1 MKILKRLSKI
11 IFKIILILFFYN
23 CSFANEPIDIWKIE
37 KKDIINKENSTSNIN
52 VSNNLN
58 TNTTLSVQS
67 SSEIVINKEIESSAI
82 KLAGLYDPAQN
93 GLKIDMWSNSDGELI
108 KSILN
113 KNLNRNLSEF
123 SKKILDIALLTNSY
137 IPTNN
142 ITEDEF
148 LEFKFNHL
156 INKKDF
162 ELIREFLIN
171 NSEVS
176 NKNKLIKFYS
186 EYFLSNSEVKKAC
199 EIFNISGAITDKYL
213 NNFKIYCLI
222 LENKKEQ
229 AQLLFDLSKELDEI
243 DTFFENKFNILMGY
257 ASKDEIISDENILYF
272 HLSHKTNNDFNYEPK
287 MDSPRYIWN
296 YLSSSNILKNSNS
309 FDIENSEDLRLLE
322 RATHENVFEEREL
335 LDTYK
340 KFQFNITQLLNA
352 KDAYKLLPDYEG
364 RALLYQRLL
373 LSVDVEQRLSMT
385 SELYKSFQKKKLDNA
400 FDNEIKIILKK
411 IKKDDVPS
419 NFTTFYENHTDNK
432 LKKERKIKF
441 NNKKIH
447 QSKLLNYFLNKTSL
461 PKAEKETNDILK
473 KIKRNKKYVFSTKD
487 MILIESLKS
496 DGVKIDKKYANL
508 YEYNYQF
515 SSDIKQMLSN
525 GELGLLLIKIVD
537 IVGESNLEDLDINTV
552 NLLVSTMNE
561 LKNVDLRNEILIEV
575 LPLKV

>member
-1 MKILKRLSKI
+1 MKILKQLSKI
-11 IFKIILILFFYN
+11 IFKIILTLFFYN

-58 TNTTLSVQS
+58 NNTTLSVQS
-67 SSEIVINKEIESSAI
+67 SSEIVINKEIESSTI

-142 ITEDEF
+142 ITEQEF

-162 ELIREFLIN
+162 ELIKKFLIN

-222 LENKKEQ
+222 LEDKKEQ

-257 ASKDEIISDENILYF
+257 SSKDEIISDENILYF

-287 MDSPRYIWN
+287 MDSPRYIWS
-296 YLSSSNILKNSNS
+296 YLSSSNILKNANS
-309 FDIENSEDLRLLE
+309 FDIENPEDLRLLE
-322 RATHENVFEEREL
+322 RATHENVFDEREL

-373 LSVDVEQRLSMT
+373 LSVDVEQRLSMA

-400 FDNEIKIILKK
+400 FDNEIKVILKK